1 MDQPKKRPFISL
13 KGMETGRVTSA
24 GKPVY
29 RYKGEE
35 ISEKSIDIEADGKTY
50 VIPTVIDGKLYT
62 EDAAVAKFFNKEV
75 EPIKVLKENIQERS
89 KNLAEGGTIM
99 KKQME
104 MFEDGGLKDEG
115 GMTDEV
121 SGNDVPSGSTREEV
135 RDDIPAQ
142 LSEGE
147 FVFPADV
154 VRFLGLEK
162 LMQMRQKAKMGL
174 QKMESM
180 GQMGNSDEAT
190 MPDDM
195 PFDLN
200 DLDMQEDVD
209 NEEDVEYNK
218 GGVVKAA
225 VGAYVPPALPTSSP
239 YDPTKNVYTGQ
250 TNAPVTPYMPKATNI
265 LGASDPSKLVGGVPV
280 AEADSDMFEQRRYV
294 NEATGQV
301 RFVSFNKATGQ
312 STTNVKQLLDQGFI
326 RKDEAIK
333 EAAKTSTPTPNYR
346 PRPQEESGGE
356 PGDGGGG
363 AVDPLGDKFSY
374 RSITNMDKLDK
385 AMSIIGAMQ
394 FGSLGKSGVAQGLY
408 SSGKGIPERNQIK
421 LGAITGTFR
430 SLKTELGLAGKNLG
444 NKEITQKN
452 RDVIAAEINRVS
464 AAVER
469 LTTNIVFTKDAEG
482 KTVSTETNKSIAD
495 TISEVNQLAK
505 DYGVEGISK
514 RGNQSVQIGA
524 TIARVN
530 AAIKAKDTTRFSQTA
545 DDGGI
550 ESRDS
555 TAGDVYSDESQT
567 SSDAERAANQQ
578 AAQSFMTSDNNSE
591 PGDGGVSQDT
601 QDTYGD
607 DGSVDFDPVAKGSLI
622 TKRKASGKLKK
633 KYMKRGGLASR

>member
-29 RYKGEE
+29 RYKGED

-154 VRFLGLEK
+154 VRFIGLEK

-225 VGAYVPPALPTSSP
+225 VGAYVPPALPTSNP

-250 TNAPVTPYMPKATNI
+250 TNEAVTPYMPKATNI

-294 NEATGQV
+294 NETTGQV
-301 RFVSFNKATGQ
+301 RFVSFNKVTGQ

-333 EAAKTSTPTPNYR
+333 EAAKTSTPTSTNR
-346 PRPQEESGGE
+346 RPQEE
-356 PGDGGGG
+356 GDGGPSGDTTG
-363 AVDPLGDKFSY
+363 AVDPSGDRFSY
-374 RSITNMDKLDK
+374 NSLTNMDALDK
-385 AMSIIGAMQ
+385 AMSIVGVMQ
-394 FGSLGKSGVAQGLY
+394 FGSLGKSGIAQGLGN
-408 SSGKGIPERNQIK
+408 SALGTPERNQVK

-430 SLKTELGLAGKNLG
+430 SLKTELGLNGKDLG
-444 NKEITQKN
+444 TDKSVTQKD
-452 RDVIAAEINRVS
+452 RDVMAAEINRVS

-469 LTTNIVFTKDAEG
+469 LTTNIVFTKDAKG
-482 KTVSTETNKSIAD
+482 NTVTTETDKSRAD
-495 TISEVNQLAK
+495 TIADVNQMAK
-505 DYGVEGISK
+505 DYGVEGINTK
-514 RGNQSVQIGA
+514 KGNLSVQIGA
-524 TIARVN
+524 TVARVN
-530 AAIKAKDTTRFSQTA
+530 AAIKAKGTTRFNQTGL
-545 DDGGI
+545 DGGI
-550 ESRDS
+550 ESIDS
-555 TAGDVYSDESQT
+555 TAGDVYSDESKT
-567 SSDAERAANQQ
+567 SSKTEREANQKE
-578 AAQSFMTSDNNSE
+578 AQSFVDNNSE

>member
-1 MDQPKKRPFISL
+1 MASNKRIKK
-13 KGMETGRVTSA
+13 
-24 GKPVY
+24 KPVTAN
-29 RYKGEE
+29 KGKA
-35 ISEKSIDIEADGKTY
+35 IS
-50 VIPTVIDGKLYT
+50 
-62 EDAAVAKFFNKEV
+62 
-75 EPIKVLKENIQERS
+75 
-89 KNLAEGGTIM
+89 
-99 KKQME
+99 KQME
-104 MFEDGGLKDEG
+104 MFQDGGLKDEG
-115 GMTDEV
+115 GMIDEV

-174 QKMESM
+174 QKMEDM

-294 NEATGQV
+294 NEATGAV

-333 EAAKTSTPTPNYR
+333 EAAKTATPTSTNR
-346 PRPQEESGGE
+346 RPQESQDNNDNNDGVDAALGGGRVDIGGVTYAVQYNFDGTVGLANVDKSKASGTVNFSKVTAEVAGMIKDQAIGQVAE
-356 PGDGGGG
+356 LAKGMTTTGIATTAMTELSNKLGITIPGVNKVEGAIVKAKDITSRFKDRTNLRDIFETGKDALDTLSKEKGLVRTGKDLAPIETGLFGAKGRGYEGITEDNIRDIQAGLETGSNEATGITTTDGGLSTNYSDNNINTGGDGPSDGSNEATG
-363 AVDPLGDKFSY
+363 ATGDS
-374 RSITNMDKLDK
+374 SAGLDD
-385 AMSIIGAMQ
+385 
-394 FGSLGKSGVAQGLY
+394 FN
-408 SSGKGIPERNQIK
+408 KG
-421 LGAITGTFR
+421 
-430 SLKTELGLAGKNLG
+430 GLAGK
-444 NKEITQKN
+444 KKTRK
-452 RDVIAAEINRVS
+452 
-464 AAVER
+464 
-469 LTTNIVFTKDAEG
+469 TK
-482 KTVSTETNKSIAD
+482 K
-495 TISEVNQLAK
+495 
-505 DYGVEGISK
+505 
-514 RGNQSVQIGA
+514 
-524 TIARVN
+524 
-530 AAIKAKDTTRFSQTA
+530 
-545 DDGGI
+545 
-550 ESRDS
+550 
-555 TAGDVYSDESQT
+555 
-567 SSDAERAANQQ
+567 
-578 AAQSFMTSDNNSE
+578 
-591 PGDGGVSQDT
+591 
-601 QDTYGD
+601 
-607 DGSVDFDPVAKGSLI
+607 
-622 TKRKASGKLKK
+622 
-633 KYMKRGGLASR
+633 MKRGGLASR

>member
-1 MDQPKKRPFISL
+1 MALS
-13 KGMETGRVTSA
+13 
-24 GKPVY
+24 
-29 RYKGEE
+29 
-35 ISEKSIDIEADGKTY
+35 
-50 VIPTVIDGKLYT
+50 
-62 EDAAVAKFFNKEV
+62 N
-75 EPIKVLKENIQERS
+75 
-89 KNLAEGGTIM
+89 
-99 KKQME
+99 QME

-225 VGAYVPPALPTSSP
+225 VGAYVPPALPTSNP

-250 TNAPVTPYMPKATNI
+250 TNEAVTPYMPKATNI

-333 EAAKTSTPTPNYR
+333 EAAKTSTPTASTQPSR
-346 PRPQEESGGE
+346 PEESDNSYQDQMKEEEEYGIGAGRVNLGGTVAKE
-356 PGDGGGG
+356 TIMVGTGVKSRQQKGSLINSTTFGIQYADAKKGSGLVDFAKGAGKVGSVIGGG
-363 AVDPLGDKFSY
+363 ALAALTIGKGAFDAYQYSKGNMPADKVAVYTINGIPTVVRASVHNAIAKNP
-374 RSITNMDKLDK
+374 RGPEAEALIADAKAKKSMLDSIRKANPELSRKDAIKLTNKNFELAEAKKGTMKTSKGTEKTIDFIDRMEKQRQQELFET
-385 AMSIIGAMQ
+385 GET
-394 FGSLGKSGVAQGLY
+394 GLY
-408 SSGKGIPERNQIK
+408 SFDSAEAAANRAAVQANQEMAETNFGKGSGFDQSSDPYA
-421 LGAITGTFR
+421 GTGGDSSPGDNVGTGDNEGF
-430 SLKTELGLAGKNLG
+430 SEGDSSDAYSDGYNKGGLAGK
-444 NKEITQKN
+444 KKTPK
-452 RDVIAAEINRVS
+452 
-464 AAVER
+464 
-469 LTTNIVFTKDAEG
+469 TK
-482 KTVSTETNKSIAD
+482 K
-495 TISEVNQLAK
+495 
-505 DYGVEGISK
+505 
-514 RGNQSVQIGA
+514 
-524 TIARVN
+524 
-530 AAIKAKDTTRFSQTA
+530 
-545 DDGGI
+545 
-550 ESRDS
+550 
-555 TAGDVYSDESQT
+555 
-567 SSDAERAANQQ
+567 
-578 AAQSFMTSDNNSE
+578 
-591 PGDGGVSQDT
+591 
-601 QDTYGD
+601 
-607 DGSVDFDPVAKGSLI
+607 
-622 TKRKASGKLKK
+622 
-633 KYMKRGGLASR
+633 MKRGGLASR

>member
-1 MDQPKKRPFISL
+1 MALS
-13 KGMETGRVTSA
+13 
-24 GKPVY
+24 
-29 RYKGEE
+29 
-35 ISEKSIDIEADGKTY
+35 
-50 VIPTVIDGKLYT
+50 
-62 EDAAVAKFFNKEV
+62 N
-75 EPIKVLKENIQERS
+75 
-89 KNLAEGGTIM
+89 
-99 KKQME
+99 QME

-218 GGVVKAA
+218 GGVIKAA
-225 VGAYVPPALPTSSP
+225 VGAYVPPALPTSNP

-250 TNAPVTPYMPKATNI
+250 TNEAVTPYMPKATNI

-294 NEATGQV
+294 NETTGAV

-333 EAAKTSTPTPNYR
+333 EATKTATPTSTNR
-346 PRPQEESGGE
+346 RPQEQDNGGDSE
-356 PGDGGGG
+356 PMGSSTKDQSFTDINVSTLKSEELKEALSSVSIMSQLGQFFPATGIRDAVTGKNATARNMGAAIGGILDNFRGG
-363 AVDPLGDKFSY
+363 TVEFTSKGLNTNYNDTRSLNDLTQAEQDRLGKVAAATVKQAEVVFFDYNPKTKEKTARQQKDVVVSLDKYAKEFGIK
-374 RSITNMDKLDK
+374 RGNKSITQYTREITNRIAAKEQQKIQDVIDTNI
-385 AMSIIGAMQ
+385 ARGIEAEDDQQNYGQTFDFGDRGAENVST
-394 FGSLGKSGVAQGLY
+394 GTG
-408 SSGKGIPERNQIK
+408 N
-421 LGAITGTFR
+421 LGAGVGIDTYDSSSEPSYDSSYSDTGSYSDT
-430 SLKTELGLAGKNLG
+430 SSEGSYEDDDMYNKGGLAGK
-444 NKEITQKN
+444 KKTPK
-452 RDVIAAEINRVS
+452 
-464 AAVER
+464 
-469 LTTNIVFTKDAEG
+469 TK
-482 KTVSTETNKSIAD
+482 K
-495 TISEVNQLAK
+495 
-505 DYGVEGISK
+505 
-514 RGNQSVQIGA
+514 
-524 TIARVN
+524 
-530 AAIKAKDTTRFSQTA
+530 
-545 DDGGI
+545 
-550 ESRDS
+550 
-555 TAGDVYSDESQT
+555 
-567 SSDAERAANQQ
+567 
-578 AAQSFMTSDNNSE
+578 
-591 PGDGGVSQDT
+591 
-601 QDTYGD
+601 
-607 DGSVDFDPVAKGSLI
+607 
-622 TKRKASGKLKK
+622 
-633 KYMKRGGLASR
+633 MKRGGLASR

>member
-1 MDQPKKRPFISL
+1 MALS
-13 KGMETGRVTSA
+13 
-24 GKPVY
+24 
-29 RYKGEE
+29 
-35 ISEKSIDIEADGKTY
+35 
-50 VIPTVIDGKLYT
+50 
-62 EDAAVAKFFNKEV
+62 N
-75 EPIKVLKENIQERS
+75 
-89 KNLAEGGTIM
+89 
-99 KKQME
+99 QME

-174 QKMESM
+174 QKMEDM

-225 VGAYVPPALPTSSP
+225 VGAYVPPALPTSNP

-250 TNAPVTPYMPKATNI
+250 TNEAVTPYMPKATNI

-333 EAAKTSTPTPNYR
+333 EAAKTSTPTSTNR
-346 PRPQEESGGE
+346 RPQEE
-356 PGDGGGG
+356 GDGGDGG
-363 AVDPLGDKFSY
+363 PN
-374 RSITNMDKLDK
+374 T
-385 AMSIIGAMQ
+385 
-394 FGSLGKSGVAQGLY
+394 
-408 SSGKGIPERNQIK
+408 
-421 LGAITGTFR
+421 
-430 SLKTELGLAGKNLG
+430 
-444 NKEITQKN
+444 
-452 RDVIAAEINRVS
+452 
-464 AAVER
+464 
-469 LTTNIVFTKDAEG
+469 
-482 KTVSTETNKSIAD
+482 
-495 TISEVNQLAK
+495 
-505 DYGVEGISK
+505 
-514 RGNQSVQIGA
+514 
-524 TIARVN
+524 
-530 AAIKAKDTTRFSQTA
+530 FSQT
-545 DDGGI
+545 DPSGM
-550 ESRDS
+550 S
-555 TAGDVYSDESQT
+555 
-567 SSDAERAANQQ
+567 
-578 AAQSFMTSDNNSE
+578 
-591 PGDGGVSQDT
+591 
-601 QDTYGD
+601 YGA
-607 DGSVDFDPVAKGSLI
+607 PQ
-622 TKRKASGKLKK
+622 
-633 KYMKRGGLASR
+633 